1 LVESTKWEHQQQAHA
16 LINEILKSKSKLEAA
31 NKIDT
36 FRVGISGSPGV
47 GKSTFI
53 DTFGVYL
60 SKHLNYP
67 VAVLAVDPSST
78 VTGGSIL
85 GDRTRMPNLTQ
96 QDNVFVR
103 PSPSRGTLGGV
114 TKSTNESILL
124 CEEAG
129 YKVVL
134 VETVGVGQ
142 SEIAVAEM
150 VDFFL
155 MLAQPASGD
164 ELQGMK
170 KGIVE
175 SADMIVV
182 TKSDG
187 DLAKKAMETQ
197 YEYMAAVKLMRPK
210 YHDLWR
216 PKVTRCSAVTGEN
229 IEKVWETMRNFWE
242 LMRTN
247 GGIAARRGQQR
258 QAWMWKLFD
267 DELER
272 RFRNN
277 ATIREQL
284 PRIEQDVKLGTL
296 SPTLAAHQLVLQMFQ
311 DKK

>member
-1 LVESTKWEHQQQAHA
+1 MIVPPRDWYT
-16 LINEILKSKSKLEAA
+16 
-31 NKIDT
+31 
-36 FRVGISGSPGV
+36 
-47 GKSTFI
+47 
-53 DTFGVYL
+53 
-60 SKHLNYP
+60 
-67 VAVLAVDPSST
+67 
-78 VTGGSIL
+78 
-85 GDRTRMPNLTQ
+85 DRT
-96 QDNVFVR
+96 VF
-103 PSPSRGTLGGV
+103 T
-114 TKSTNESILL
+114 
-124 CEEAG
+124 EAG

-187 DLAKKAMETQ
+187 DLVKKAMETQ

-216 PKVTRCSAVTGEN
+216 PKVTRCSAVTSEN
-229 IEKVWETMRNFWE
+229 IDKVWETMRTFWD
-242 LMRTN
+242 LMRKN

-277 ATIREQL
+277 ATIKEQL
-284 PRIEQDVKLGTL
+284 PRIEQEVKRGTL

-311 DKK
+311 NKK